1 MREKLIII
9 LTVVI
14 IVGLLVGINLTT
26 YIDQEEVEE
35 SELSPNRSTY
45 HAGLTGTRAL
55 YDLLSESGYRVMRW
69 RELPEKLL
77 TDQGQKV
84 ETFVIIGRAP
94 LSVDQEQADNLL
106 AWVKLGGRLVIV
118 DRQPDPHILPASGPW
133 TMKTA
138 IGTQS
143 PSVADPE
150 KPDELTAN
158 VKPVPPVQPTFLTR
172 EIESVMP
179 SCFAATINFSRG
191 ETQDGDQ
198 PEETAEQFPSANDDK
213 GGYPSPSP
221 GPSSSVVTVTEDNS
235 TPASPAPVVHLA
247 DSKGALLVDYPHGQ
261 GRIVLLSEP
270 YIFSNHGIKL
280 KDNLQLAINML
291 ANGEGLIA
299 FDEYHQGRGITRNA
313 LISYFSGTPVIPVLA
328 QVVLLILLIL
338 WTRSR
343 RFARPLPLPQVDRR
357 SSLEFVASMAE
368 LQRRARAFDL
378 AIENIYMR
386 TRRVLSRYAGVDY
399 NSPRS
404 EISSR
409 VAARSSIES
418 QPLEALM
425 RQCEEAINSGQVT
438 EQQALQLVRR
448 LREVERAL
456 GLRMRRREVK
466 QAAQK
471 I

>member
-1 MREKLIII
+1 
-9 LTVVI
+9 
-14 IVGLLVGINLTT
+14 
-26 YIDQEEVEE
+26 
-35 SELSPNRSTY
+35 
-45 HAGLTGTRAL
+45 
-55 YDLLSESGYRVMRW
+55 
-69 RELPEKLL
+69 
-77 TDQGQKV
+77 
-84 ETFVIIGRAP
+84 
-94 LSVDQEQADNLL
+94 
-106 AWVKLGGRLVIV
+106 
-118 DRQPDPHILPASGPW
+118 
-133 TMKTA
+133 MKTA

-143 PSVADPE
+143 PSVADPD

-158 VKPVPPVQPTFLTR
+158 VKPVPPVQPTFLTHD
-172 EIESVMP
+172 IESVMP
-179 SCFAATINFSRG
+179 SVFAATISFSRSDT
-191 ETQDGDQ
+191 EEGDQ
-198 PEETAEQFPSANDDK
+198 AEEAAEGFPSADEHEK
-213 GGYPSPSP
+213 P
-221 GPSSSVVTVTEDNS
+221 GPTPPVVTVTQDYS
-235 TPASPAPVVHLA
+235 SPASPAPVVHLA
-247 DSKGALLVDYPHGQ
+247 DSKGTLLIDYPHGQ
-261 GRIVLLSEP
+261 GRIILLSEP

-291 ANGEGLIA
+291 ASGQGLIA

-328 QVVLLILLIL
+328 QIVLLILLIL

-409 VAARSSIES
+409 VAARSSLES
-418 QPLEALM
+418 QTLEALM
-425 RQCEEAINSGQVT
+425 RQCEEAINSGHVT
-438 EQQALQLVRR
+438 EQQALHLVQR
-448 LREVERAL
+448 LRKVERVL